1 MYLSRFYL
9 PEDEH
14 ELYWQHFLETRYTG
28 NDYPFNL
35 FPQKDLH
42 ELRFG
47 AITVL
52 YGSNGSGKS
61 TLLNLI
67 TEKLGMKRTAP
78 FNKSELFDLYVENC
92 AAVMGN
98 DEDGEP
104 YRLPNGSRIIT
115 SDDIFDYMLSART
128 DNEAHAEAKEEVKN
142 EWASIRY
149 GNTVHYHG
157 PEDYDALRIQ
167 NLARRK
173 SLKRTGFVN
182 RIVGKEMRL
191 YSNGETALKFFR
203 TELKD
208 ERLYCLDEPEN
219 SLSPKMQIEL
229 AGMLEELA
237 RFCGCQLI
245 VATHSPFLLAMN
257 GARVYDLDG
266 CPAKEKNWWELE
278 NPKVY
283 YEFFKKHA
291 SKFE

>member
-14 ELYWQHFLETRYTG
+14 EVYWQYYLKTKYQG
-28 NDYPFNL
+28 NDYPFGI
-35 FPQKDLH
+35 FEQKDLRA
-42 ELRFG
+42 LRF
-47 AITVL
+47 AAVTVL

-67 TEKLGMKRTAP
+67 AENLGLKRTAP
-78 FNKSELFDLYVENC
+78 FNKSELFDLYAENC
-92 AAVMGN
+92 TAVMGT
-98 DEDGEP
+98 DDDGEV
-104 YRLPNGSRIIT
+104 YRLPNGSRIVT

-128 DNEAHAEAKEEVKN
+128 ENGAHAEAKKEIKG

-149 GNTVHYHG
+149 GKTVRYRG
-157 PEDYDALRIQ
+157 PEDYDALHIQ

-173 SLKRTGFVN
+173 QQKRSGFVKSV
-182 RIVGKEMRL
+182 IGDEIRL
-191 YSNGETALKFFR
+191 RSNGETALGFFNY
-203 TELKD
+203 ELKND
-208 ERLYCLDEPEN
+208 TLYCLDEPEN
-219 SLSPKMQIEL
+219 SLSPKMQLAL
-229 AGMLEELA
+229 AGTLEKLA

-257 GARVYDLDG
+257 GARVYDLDDF
-266 CPAKEKNWWELE
+266 PAKEKNWWELE

-283 YEFFKKHA
+283 YEFFKKNA

>member
-1 MYLSRFYL
+1 MYLARFYL
-9 PEDEH
+9 PEDE
-14 ELYWQHFLETRYTG
+14 YDIFWQHFLRTRYTG

-42 ELRFG
+42 ELSFG

-78 FNKSELFDLYVENC
+78 YNKSELFDLYVKNC
-92 AAVMGN
+92 SAVMGD
-98 DEDGEP
+98 DEDGEA

-142 EWASIRY
+142 EWASIRF
-149 GNTVHYHG
+149 GDTVHYRG

-173 SLKRTGFVN
+173 NLKRTGFVN

-266 CPAKEKNWWELE
+266 FPAKEKNWWELE
-278 NPKVY
+278 NPKIY
-283 YEFFKKHA
+283 YSFFKKHA